1 MQNTR
6 ELPRGLETYEF
17 YRDIEVDRKG
27 LPVLHF
33 TPRHNPATGKPVLT
47 PNCEPDLR
55 PMQWAE
61 IFKTDKE
68 CVEMEIGSG
77 KGGFL
82 IEYARKHPELN
93 IIGSEWDTTWA
104 VYAGERML
112 KHQIDNAQ
120 MLRGDVY
127 FFLRDRIPDNSI
139 DAFHMY
145 FPDPWPKKR
154 QHKNRLLRPEF
165 LVQVARTLKAGKRL
179 FYWGTDHE
187 EYNEWALEIF
197 SQTPNVRFL
206 VKNEAEPTEGIMTNF
221 EKKYRKEGRPIYR
234 SVLEF
239 SK

>member
-1 MQNTR
+1 
-6 ELPRGLETYEF
+6 
-17 YRDIEVDRKG
+17 
-27 LPVLHF
+27 
-33 TPRHNPATGKPVLT
+33 
-47 PNCEPDLR
+47 
-55 PMQWAE
+55 
-61 IFKTDKE
+61 
-68 CVEMEIGSG
+68 MEIGSG